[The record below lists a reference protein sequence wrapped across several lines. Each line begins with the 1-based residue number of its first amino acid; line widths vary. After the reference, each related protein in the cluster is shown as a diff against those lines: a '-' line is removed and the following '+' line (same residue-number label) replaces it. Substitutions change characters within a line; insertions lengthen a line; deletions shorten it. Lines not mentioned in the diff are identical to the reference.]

1 MIGSVSVAIR
11 YKIQIIAD
19 SNISVNL
26 ESCTEICAKTMG
38 MITIKIYVGVTRN
51 YVGKSSY
58 IFIDRQISPYTA

>member
-1 MIGSVSVAIR
+1 MIGSVAVAIR

-26 ESCTEICAKTMG
+26 ESCTEIRAKTMG
-38 MITIKIYVGVTRN
+38 MITIRIYVGVTRN

-58 IFIDRQISPYTA
+58 ILIDRQISPYTA